1 MRAKHESG
9 LSQRQLQILQM
20 VANGETGVSV
30 ARKLFRSIKTI
41 DTHLVAVRE
50 TLGVRT
56 TTHAVAH
63 AIRMRWID

>member
-1 MRAKHESG
+1 MRHESG

-20 VANGETGVSV
+20 IAAGETGVSV
-30 ARKLFRSIKTI
+30 AKKLFRSVKTV
-41 DTHLVAVRE
+41 DSHLVAVRE

-63 AIRMRWID
+63 AIRMKWID